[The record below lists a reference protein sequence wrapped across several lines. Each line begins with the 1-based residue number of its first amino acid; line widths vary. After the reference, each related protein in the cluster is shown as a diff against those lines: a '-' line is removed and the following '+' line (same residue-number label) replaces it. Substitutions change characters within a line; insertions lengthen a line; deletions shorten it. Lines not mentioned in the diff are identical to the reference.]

1 MEKRLKDLSLD
12 YSEKSKR
19 DTASI
24 DSLSN
29 QINQLKEES
38 TLKCKNYEKKL
49 KQRDDEK
56 NKYQDKEK
64 EITQELETLNM
75 KHKHLEKK
83 YANLEL
89 TSQEKVTSSCIWYS
103 NWHTFLNYFS
113 LVLHFI

>member
-49 KQRDDEK
+49 KQRDEEK
-56 NKYQDKEK
+56 RNTKIKR
-64 EITQELETLNM
+64 
-75 KHKHLEKK
+75 KK
-83 YANLEL
+83 
-89 TSQEKVTSSCIWYS
+89 
-103 NWHTFLNYFS
+103 
-113 LVLHFI
+113 

>member
-38 TLKCKNYEKKL
+38 TLKCKIYEKKL

-56 NKYQDKEK
+56 KKYQDKEK
-64 EITQELETLNM
+64 EITRELETLNIE
-75 KHKHLEKK
+75 HKHQEKK

-89 TSQEKVTSSCIWYS
+89 TSQEKVTWSCSWYS
-103 NWHTFLNYFS
+103 NWHTFLNFFS

>member
-29 QINQLKEES
+29 QINELKEES
-38 TLKCKNYEKKL
+38 TSKCKDYEKKL

-56 NKYQDKEK
+56 KKYQDKEK
-64 EITQELETLNM
+64 EITRELEILNK
-75 KHKHLEKK
+75 KHKQLENK
-83 YANLEL
+83 YVNLEL
-89 TSQEKVTSSCIWYS
+89 TGQEKVT
-103 NWHTFLNYFS
+103 L
-113 LVLHFI
+113 